1 MNEAKLKRLLHDYFN
16 DTISHADC
24 MELLGYLKN
33 ADAGKIEAYISED
46 LLKLDEGPELMPSQA
61 RNIWKQITSDAR
73 YTASAVHITD
83 NQSPTIKLYRR
94 TWFQVAATLLVFLAV
109 GLIFFNRQFSRPFAG
124 KHYVKHINTNIIL
137 PGSTKATLTTA
148 NGEILVLEQAA
159 NGLIAKS
166 GNIKVFKTHKGQV
179 IYNLKDQKQLSP
191 VQQVSYNT
199 LTTPKG
205 GEYQVVL
212 ADGTK
217 IWLNA
222 ASSITYPTAFNN
234 KERRVKLSGEAY
246 FEVTKDAHKPFYVN
260 TENGQIR
267 VLGTHFN
274 ISAYPD
280 DEITSTTLLEGA
292 VLVTKNQSSSLLKPG
307 QQANISYQSDYI
319 KVTEAKIDE
328 VMAWKNGY
336 FIFDEDNIASIMK
349 KVARW
354 YDVDVQY
361 SGPVDYQKFGG
372 TFHRSKSIAELLQYL
387 EKIGNIHF
395 LITGRRITVTR

>member
-16 DTISHADC
+16 NTISHADC
-24 MELLGYLKN
+24 MEMLEYLKN
-33 ADAGKIEAYISED
+33 ADAGKIEAYISEG
-46 LLKLDEGPELMPSQA
+46 LLQLDNGPELMPSQA

-73 YTASAVHITD
+73 YTASAVHITG

-109 GLIFFNRQFSRPFAG
+109 GLIFFNRQFSQPVASKR
-124 KHYVKHINTNIIL
+124 YVKHKNTNIIL
-137 PGSTKATLTTA
+137 PGSAKATLTTA
-148 NGEILVLEQAA
+148 NGEMLVLEQAA

-166 GNIKVFKTHKGQV
+166 GNMKVFKTHNGQV
-179 IYNLKDQKQLSP
+179 IYNLKDQKPLSP

-222 ASSITYPTAFNN
+222 ASSITYPTAFNT

-246 FEVTKDAHKPFYVN
+246 FEVAKDARKPFFVN
-260 TENGQIR
+260 TANGQIR

-274 ISAYPD
+274 ISAYLD
-280 DEITSTTLLEGA
+280 DEVTSTTLLEGA
-292 VLVTKNQSSSLLKPG
+292 VQVTKNQSSSLLKPG
-307 QQANISYQSDYI
+307 QQASISRGSDYI
-319 KVTEAKIDE
+319 RVAKANIEE

-336 FIFDEDNIASIMK
+336 FIFNEDNIGGIMK

-354 YDVDVQY
+354 YDVGVQY
-361 SGPVDYQKFGG
+361 HGPVDDQKFGG
-372 TFHRSKSIAELLQYL
+372 TFHRSKSITELLHYL

-395 LITGRRITVTR
+395 SITGRRITVTR

>member
-16 DTISHADC
+16 DTISPADC
-24 MELLGYLKN
+24 TELLEYLKN
-33 ADAGKIEAYISED
+33 VDVSKIEAYISED
-46 LLKLDEGPELMPSQA
+46 LLQLDNGPDLMPSQA
-61 RNIWKQITSDAR
+61 RDIWKQITSDAR
-73 YTASAVHITD
+73 YTASVVHVTG
-83 NQSPTIKLYRR
+83 NQSLTIKLNRR
-94 TWFQVAATLLVFLAV
+94 TWFQVAAALLVFLAV
-109 GLIFFNRQFSRPFAG
+109 GLIFFNRQFSQPVASKR
-124 KHYVKHINTNIIL
+124 YVKHKNTNIIL
-137 PGSTKATLTTA
+137 PGSAKATLTTA
-148 NGEILVLEQAA
+148 NGEMLVLEQAA

-166 GNIKVFKTHKGQV
+166 GNAKVFKTHNGQV

-222 ASSITYPTAFNN
+222 ASSITYPTTFNN

-246 FEVTKDAHKPFYVN
+246 FEVAKDARKPFFVN

-274 ISAYPD
+274 ISAYLD
-280 DEITSTTLLEGA
+280 DEVTSTTLLEGA
-292 VLVTKNQSSSLLKPG
+292 VQVTKNRSSSLLKPG
-307 QQANISYQSDYI
+307 QQASISRGSDHIKVAKANIS
-319 KVTEAKIDE
+319 E

-336 FIFDEDNIASIMK
+336 FIFDEDNIAGIMK

-361 SGPVDYQKFGG
+361 HGPTDDQKFGG
-372 TFHRSKSIAELLQYL
+372 TFHRSKSITELLHYL